1 MYPVPIN
8 LSSMAVMDL
17 RSPEELTTVQ
27 MDGLTGTSTSGTLQ
41 LISMQQRLTVSFYI
55 FSFSILICIFGIFS
69 NLVNIIVFYKMGFSK
84 PSNISLFCLAVVDLA
99 TLAFIL
105 LVSLTS
111 HPGIYIYLEA
121 GMDITLF
128 SIARAAASPFY
139 SFCAVGAWITAVIN
153 IERSCCVAFPLQVS
167 RLT

>member
-1 MYPVPIN
+1 
-8 LSSMAVMDL
+8 MDL

-27 MDGLTGTSTSGTLQ
+27 MDGLTGTSTSGALQ

-55 FSFSILICIFGIFS
+55 FSFSILICIFGMFS
-69 NLVNIIVFYKMGFSK
+69 NVVNITVFYKMGFST

-99 TLAFIL
+99 TLAYIL
-105 LVSLTS
+105 LISLTN
-111 HPGIYIYLEA
+111 HPGICVYLEA
-121 GMDITLF
+121 GMDRTMV
-128 SIARAAASPFY
+128 SVARAGASPFY

-153 IERSCCVAFPLQVS
+153 VERSCCVAFPLQVS